1 MVRRCLIDWSF
12 APLLS
17 KSTVLCQVYDNDEK
31 GRAVPKQV
39 DHRERRETI
48 ARALWRVVDQRGAL
62 GLSVR
67 EVAAEAEMS
76 HGQLQHY
83 FASRREL
90 LSFAMDFAAEQTAQ
104 RVARG
109 LEALGAV
116 PHPRDV
122 LRLILTE
129 MLPLHDDA
137 RATNRMNAAYVL
149 EALHDNTIREHT
161 REGLREGRE
170 NVKAII
176 AQAITDGEIARHR
189 DVNTETDRILAL
201 TGLTPLLDLEVINPG
216 EALAAID
223 QHLDELFT
231 S

>member
-1 MVRRCLIDWSF
+1 MVITKRGCAL
-12 APLLS
+12 
-17 KSTVLCQVYDNDEK
+17 
-31 GRAVPKQV
+31 PKQV

-48 ARALWRVVDQRGAL
+48 ARALWRVVDQRGVL
-62 GLSVR
+62 RLSLR

-83 FASRREL
+83 FASRQEL

-137 RATNRMNAAYVL
+137 RATSRMNAAYVL
-149 EALHDNTIREHT
+149 EALHDNTIRDHT
-161 REGLREGRE
+161 REGLRQGRE
-170 NVKAII
+170 QVKVII
-176 AQAITDGEIARHR
+176 AQAITDGEIDCHR

-201 TGLTPLLDLEVINPG
+201 TGLTPVLDLEVINPG

-223 QHLDELFT
+223 QHLHELFT

>member
-1 MVRRCLIDWSF
+1 
-12 APLLS
+12 
-17 KSTVLCQVYDNDEK
+17 
-31 GRAVPKQV
+31 VPKQV

-48 ARALWRVVDQRGAL
+48 ARALWRVVDQRGVL
-62 GLSVR
+62 RLSVR
-67 EVAAEAEMS
+67 EVAAEAGMS

-83 FASRREL
+83 FASRQEL

-109 LEALGAV
+109 LQALGVA

-122 LRLILTE
+122 LRLILIE

-137 RATNRMNAAYVL
+137 RVTSRMNAAYVL
-149 EALHDNTIREHT
+149 EALHDITIRDRA
-161 REGLREGRE
+161 REGLRQGRDH
-170 NVKAII
+170 VKVLI
-176 AQAITDGEIARHR
+176 AQAITDGKIARDR
-189 DVNTETDRILAL
+189 DVNTETDRVLAL

-223 QHLDELFT
+223 QHLDELFA

>member
-1 MVRRCLIDWSF
+1 M
-12 APLLS
+12 
-17 KSTVLCQVYDNDEK
+17 
-31 GRAVPKQV
+31 PKQV

-48 ARALWRVVDQRGAL
+48 ARALWRVVDQRGVQR
-62 GLSVR
+62 LSLR

-83 FASRREL
+83 FASRQEM

-109 LEALGAV
+109 LQALDAA

-122 LRLILTE
+122 LRLILIE

-137 RATNRMNAAYVL
+137 RATSRMNAAYVL
-149 EALHDNTIREHT
+149 EALHDNMIRNRA
-161 REGLREGRE
+161 REGLRQGRQQVQE
-170 NVKAII
+170 LI
-176 AQAITDGEIARHR
+176 AQAINDGKIAGDR
-189 DVNTETDRILAL
+189 DTNIETDRILAL

-223 QHLDELFT
+223 RHLDELFT

>member
-1 MVRRCLIDWSF
+1 M
-12 APLLS
+12 
-17 KSTVLCQVYDNDEK
+17 
-31 GRAVPKQV
+31 PKQV

-48 ARALWRVVDQRGAL
+48 ARALWRVVDQRGVL
-62 GLSVR
+62 RLSLR

-83 FASRREL
+83 FASRQEL

-109 LEALGAV
+109 LETLGAV

-137 RATNRMNAAYVL
+137 RATSRMNAAYVL
-149 EALHDNTIREHT
+149 EALHDNTIRDHT
-161 REGLREGRE
+161 REGLRQGRE
-170 NVKAII
+170 QVKVII

-189 DVNTETDRILAL
+189 DVNTETDRVLAL

-223 QHLDELFT
+223 QHLHELFT

>member
-1 MVRRCLIDWSF
+1 M
-12 APLLS
+12 
-17 KSTVLCQVYDNDEK
+17 
-31 GRAVPKQV
+31 PKQV

-48 ARALWRVVDQRGAL
+48 ARALWRVVDQRGVL
-62 GLSVR
+62 RLSLR

-83 FASRREL
+83 FASRQEL

-104 RVARG
+104 RVTRG
-109 LEALGAV
+109 LDALGAV

-137 RATNRMNAAYVL
+137 RATSRMNAAYVL
-149 EALHDNTIREHT
+149 EALHDNTIRDHT
-161 REGLREGRE
+161 REGLRQGRE
-170 NVKAII
+170 QVKVII
-176 AQAITDGEIARHR
+176 AQAFTDGEIARHR

-223 QHLDELFT
+223 QHLHELFT
-231 S
+231 P

>member
-1 MVRRCLIDWSF
+1 M
-12 APLLS
+12 
-17 KSTVLCQVYDNDEK
+17 
-31 GRAVPKQV
+31 PKQV

-48 ARALWRVVDQRGAL
+48 ARALWRVVDQRGVL
-62 GLSVR
+62 RLSLR

-83 FASRREL
+83 FASRQEL
-90 LSFAMDFAAEQTAQ
+90 LSFAMDFAAEQTGQ

-137 RATNRMNAAYVL
+137 RATSRMNAAYVL
-149 EALHDNTIREHT
+149 EALHDNTIRDHT
-161 REGLREGRE
+161 REGLRQGRE
-170 NVKAII
+170 QVKVII
-176 AQAITDGEIARHR
+176 AQAITDGEIAPHR

-216 EALAAID
+216 DALAAID
-223 QHLDELFT
+223 QHLHELFT
-231 S
+231 P

>member
-1 MVRRCLIDWSF
+1 
-12 APLLS
+12 
-17 KSTVLCQVYDNDEK
+17 
-31 GRAVPKQV
+31 
-39 DHRERRETI
+39 
-48 ARALWRVVDQRGAL
+48 
-62 GLSVR
+62 
-67 EVAAEAEMS
+67 MS

-83 FASRREL
+83 FASRQEL

-109 LEALGAV
+109 LQALGAA

-122 LRLILTE
+122 LRVILVE

-137 RATNRMNAAYVL
+137 RATSRMNAAYVL
-149 EALHDNTIREHT
+149 EALHDNAIRDRT
-161 REGLREGRE
+161 REGLRQGRE
-170 NVKAII
+170 QVNVLIT
-176 AQAITDGEIARHR
+176 QAITDGKIARNR
-189 DVNTETDRILAL
+189 DADTETDRVLAL

>member
-1 MVRRCLIDWSF
+1 M
-12 APLLS
+12 
-17 KSTVLCQVYDNDEK
+17 
-31 GRAVPKQV
+31 PKQV

-48 ARALWRVVDQRGAL
+48 ARALWRVVDQRGVL
-62 GLSVR
+62 RLSLR

-83 FASRREL
+83 FASRQEL

-137 RATNRMNAAYVL
+137 RATSRMNAAYVL
-149 EALHDNTIREHT
+149 EALHDNTIRVHT
-161 REGLREGRE
+161 REGLRQGRE
-170 NVKAII
+170 QVKVII
-176 AQAITDGEIARHR
+176 AQAITDGEIDRHR

-223 QHLDELFT
+223 QHLHELFT
-231 S
+231 P

>member
-1 MVRRCLIDWSF
+1 M
-12 APLLS
+12 
-17 KSTVLCQVYDNDEK
+17 
-31 GRAVPKQV
+31 PKQV

-137 RATNRMNAAYVL
+137 RATSRMNAAYVL

-189 DVNTETDRILAL
+189 DVNTETDRVLAL

>member
-1 MVRRCLIDWSF
+1 M
-12 APLLS
+12 
-17 KSTVLCQVYDNDEK
+17 
-31 GRAVPKQV
+31 PKQV

-48 ARALWRVVDQRGAL
+48 ARALWRVVDQRGVL
-62 GLSVR
+62 RLSLR

-83 FASRREL
+83 FASRQEL

-137 RATNRMNAAYVL
+137 RATSRMNAAYVL
-149 EALHDNTIREHT
+149 EALHDNTIRDHT
-161 REGLREGRE
+161 REGLRQGRE
-170 NVKAII
+170 QVKVII
-176 AQAITDGEIARHR
+176 AQAITDGEIDRHR

-223 QHLDELFT
+223 QHLHELFT

>member
-1 MVRRCLIDWSF
+1 M
-12 APLLS
+12 
-17 KSTVLCQVYDNDEK
+17 
-31 GRAVPKQV
+31 PKQV

-48 ARALWRVVDQRGAL
+48 ARALWRVVDQRGVQR
-62 GLSVR
+62 LSLR

-83 FASRREL
+83 FASRQEL

-109 LEALGAV
+109 LQALGAA

-122 LRLILTE
+122 LRLTLIE

-137 RATNRMNAAYVL
+137 RATSRMNAAYVL
-149 EALHDNTIREHT
+149 EALHDNLIRDRA
-161 REGLREGRE
+161 REGLRQGRE
-170 NVKAII
+170 QVKDLI
-176 AQAITDGEIARHR
+176 AQAISDGKIAGGR
-189 DVNTETDRILAL
+189 DANIETDRILAL
-201 TGLTPLLDLEVINPG
+201 TGLTPLLDLDVINPA

-223 QHLDELFT
+223 RHLDELFT

>member
-1 MVRRCLIDWSF
+1 MTKRGCAL
-12 APLLS
+12 
-17 KSTVLCQVYDNDEK
+17 
-31 GRAVPKQV
+31 PKQV

-48 ARALWRVVDQRGAL
+48 ARALWRVVDQRGVL
-62 GLSVR
+62 RLSLR

-83 FASRREL
+83 FASRQEL

-137 RATNRMNAAYVL
+137 RATSRMNAAYVL
-149 EALHDNTIREHT
+149 EALHDNTIRVHT
-161 REGLREGRE
+161 REGLRQGRE
-170 NVKAII
+170 QVKVII
-176 AQAITDGEIARHR
+176 AQAITDGEIDRHR

-223 QHLDELFT
+223 QHLHELFT
-231 S
+231 P

>member
-1 MVRRCLIDWSF
+1 M
-12 APLLS
+12 
-17 KSTVLCQVYDNDEK
+17 
-31 GRAVPKQV
+31 PKYV

-48 ARALWRVVDQRGAL
+48 ARALWRVVDQRGVQR
-62 GLSVR
+62 LSLR

-83 FASRREL
+83 FASRQEM
-90 LSFAMDFAAEQTAQ
+90 LSFAMDFAAEQTGQ

-109 LEALGAV
+109 LQALGAA

-122 LRLILTE
+122 LRLILIE

-137 RATNRMNAAYVL
+137 RATSRMNAAYVL
-149 EALHDNTIREHT
+149 EALHDDIIRGRA
-161 REGLREGRE
+161 REGLRQGRAQ
-170 NVKAII
+170 VKELI
-176 AQAITDGEIARHR
+176 AQAISDGKIAGDR
-189 DVNTETDRILAL
+189 DANIETDRILAL
-201 TGLTPLLDLEVINPG
+201 TGLTPLLDLEVISPG

-223 QHLDELFT
+223 RHLDELFT

>member
-1 MVRRCLIDWSF
+1 M
-12 APLLS
+12 
-17 KSTVLCQVYDNDEK
+17 
-31 GRAVPKQV
+31 PKQV
-39 DHRERRETI
+39 DHRERREMI
-48 ARALWRVVDQRGAL
+48 ARALWRVVDQRGAQR
-62 GLSVR
+62 LSVR

-90 LSFAMDFAAEQTAQ
+90 LTFAMDFAAEQTAE

-109 LEALGAV
+109 LQALGAA

-122 LRLILTE
+122 LRLILIE

-137 RATNRMNAAYVL
+137 RATSRMNAAYVL
-149 EALHDNTIREHT
+149 EALHDNTIRDRA
-161 REGLREGRE
+161 REGLREGRDR
-170 NVKAII
+170 VKALI
-176 AQAITDGEIARHR
+176 AQAISDGAIPRGR
-189 DVNTETDRILAL
+189 DANTETDRILAL
-201 TGLTPLLDLEVINPG
+201 TGLTPLLDLKVINPG

-223 QHLDELFT
+223 RHLDDLF

>member
-1 MVRRCLIDWSF
+1 
-12 APLLS
+12 
-17 KSTVLCQVYDNDEK
+17 
-31 GRAVPKQV
+31 
-39 DHRERRETI
+39 
-48 ARALWRVVDQRGAL
+48 
-62 GLSVR
+62 
-67 EVAAEAEMS
+67 MS

-83 FASRREL
+83 FASRQEL

-137 RATNRMNAAYVL
+137 RATSRMNAAYVL
-149 EALHDNTIREHT
+149 EALHDNTIRDHT
-161 REGLREGRE
+161 REGLRQGRE
-170 NVKAII
+170 QVKVII
-176 AQAITDGEIARHR
+176 AQAITDGEIDCHR

-223 QHLDELFT
+223 QHLHELFT
-231 S
+231 SQGCRPGNGFRLDVHRVCRCVLERSPNHGVDEDCDGTMGGGGGS

>member
-1 MVRRCLIDWSF
+1 MMKRGCAL
-12 APLLS
+12 
-17 KSTVLCQVYDNDEK
+17 
-31 GRAVPKQV
+31 PKQV

-48 ARALWRVVDQRGAL
+48 ARALWRVVDQRGVL
-62 GLSVR
+62 RLSLR

-83 FASRREL
+83 FASRQEL

-137 RATNRMNAAYVL
+137 RATSRMNAAYVL
-149 EALHDNTIREHT
+149 EALHDNTIRDHT
-161 REGLREGRE
+161 REGLRQGRE
-170 NVKAII
+170 QVKVII
-176 AQAITDGEIARHR
+176 AQAITDGEIDRHR

-223 QHLDELFT
+223 QHLHELFT